1 MRRHVVACGRTR
13 APPARSWLQDHHGVV
28 RVTASIVEAGVC
40 AAVRDKR
47 REHAAPGLCA
57 HRHGLGGLNSLFG
70 DKTSGG
76 SSASSTNMILCTV
89 RHAVHYARVYD
100 TVLVNKVGLT
110 NISNINLFTIDHN

>member
-1 MRRHVVACGRTR
+1 MILLSTLPLYCII
-13 APPARSWLQDHHGVV
+13 S
-28 RVTASIVEAGVC
+28 
-40 AAVRDKR
+40 
-47 REHAAPGLCA
+47 LC
-57 HRHGLGGLNSLFG
+57 HGLGGLNSLFG

-110 NISNINLFTIDHN
+110 NISNINLFTIDHNYSIISF